1 MPTIYW
7 PFDTSTVS
15 EWCGAVNPA
24 VRDGVHMGTDFAV
37 AQGTELRATI
47 DGVIKT
53 YRSSKD
59 GWGID
64 IIQPDGFRIRNWHMS
79 EIRVSDGQTV
89 TAGQIIGLTGGAR
102 GTVGAGNS
110 TGPHLHWELRTD
122 ASFQPPNWID
132 PRTLPV
138 KTFGQETPAIDLLEN
153 NKMVTLVQTSDNGWA
168 YIWNMATDQVQNI
181 SSDQEFIA
189 LQQIFPVFKTANMG
203 EFNISRDKYRDI
215 FKVC

>member
-1 MPTIYW
+1 MPTIFY

-15 EWCGAVNPA
+15 EWCGVVNPD

-37 AQGTELRATI
+37 PQGTELRATM
-47 DGVIKT
+47 DGSIKI
-53 YRSSKD
+53 YQSAKD

-64 IIQPDGFRIRNWHMS
+64 IIDPSGFRIRNWHMS
-79 EIRVSDGQTV
+79 EIFVRNGQTV
-89 TAGQIIGLTGGAR
+89 TAGEIIGLTGGAR

-110 TGPHLHWELRTD
+110 TGAHLHWELRTD
-122 ASFQPPNWID
+122 ASFNPPNWID

-153 NKMVTLVQTSDNGWA
+153 NMITLVQTSDNGWA
-168 YIWNMATDQVQNI
+168 YIWNMATDAVQGI

-189 LQQIFPVFKTANMG
+189 LQQIFPVFKTANLG
-203 EFNISRDKYRDI
+203 EFNASRDKYRDI
-215 FKVC
+215 FKVA

>member
-7 PFDTSTVS
+7 PFSTDTVS
-15 EWCGAVNPA
+15 EWCGVVNPG

-37 AQGTELRATI
+37 AQGTELRATM
-47 DGVIKT
+47 DGRIKT
-53 YRSSKD
+53 YKWDKD

-64 IIQPDGFRIRNWHMS
+64 IIDPSGFRIRNWHMS
-79 EIRVSDGQTV
+79 EIFVTDGQTV
-89 TAGQIIGLTGGAR
+89 TAGEIIGLTGGAK
-102 GTVGAGNS
+102 GTTGAGNS

-138 KTFGQETPAIDLLEN
+138 QTFGQEVPVVNILEN
-153 NKMVTLVQTSDNGWA
+153 NRMVTLVQTSDNGWA
-168 YIWNMATDQVQNI
+168 YIWNMATDTVQGI
-181 SSDQEFIA
+181 TSEQEFIA
-189 LQQIFPVFKTANMG
+189 LQQIFPVFKTANLG
-203 EFNISRDKYRDI
+203 EFNASRDKYRDV